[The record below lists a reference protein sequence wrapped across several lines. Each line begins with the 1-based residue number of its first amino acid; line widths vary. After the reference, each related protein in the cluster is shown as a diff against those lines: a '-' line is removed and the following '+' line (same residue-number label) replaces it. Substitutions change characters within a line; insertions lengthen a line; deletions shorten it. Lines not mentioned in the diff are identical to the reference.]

1 MMIIRIGDERR
12 RELEDHLYKLRD
24 AILQDERNR
33 QVVIEA
39 YIAAA
44 TNLPHKAFVYGALL
58 AVVMQKENTSS
69 GTGIV
74 TEIVHRIVE
83 SLQTALV
90 QDRNVPA
97 SKNLIRVLAV
107 LVDYG
112 VIAPGALSSVLLNL
126 LDECQNGAGGKLR
139 QPQDIDLVLEV
150 ILAALPIIAPRLQ
163 KEQALDYGTL
173 LETLRKLFT

>member
-1 MMIIRIGDERR
+1 
-12 RELEDHLYKLRD
+12 
-24 AILQDERNR
+24 
-33 QVVIEA
+33 
-39 YIAAA
+39 
-44 TNLPHKAFVYGALL
+44 
-58 AVVMQKENTSS
+58 
-69 GTGIV
+69 V
-74 TEIVHRIVE
+74 TEIVHRVVE

-90 QDRNVPA
+90 AERNVPA

-112 VIAPGALSSVLLNL
+112 VIASGAVSSLLLNL

-163 KEQALDYGTL
+163 REQALDYGTL
-173 LETLRKLFT
+173 LETLRKLFTQRKISTILSPLKGSQDHLSLLWTSFSLESNPRNSYDKAYLHVG